1 MTIRTIKNR
10 EELIEFVLE
19 NTSNGYDKLFTENQV
34 QNILYF
40 ENYDGELKDNIT
52 KFRREFNFPCTI
64 LLSEELYDNRN
75 FQISN
80 GILEI

>member
-1 MTIRTIKNR
+1 MTIRTIKTR

-19 NTSNGYDKLFTENQV
+19 NTSNNYDKLFTENKV
-34 QNILYF
+34 QDILYF

>member
-1 MTIRTIKNR
+1 MTIRTIKTR

-19 NTSNGYDKLFTENQV
+19 NTSNNYDKLFTENQV

-40 ENYDGELKDNIT
+40 ENYDGELKDNIM

>member
-1 MTIRTIKNR
+1 MTIRTIKTR

-19 NTSNGYDKLFTENQV
+19 NTSNNYDKLFTENKV
-34 QNILYF
+34 QDILYF

-80 GILEI
+80 GIMEI

>member
-1 MTIRTIKNR
+1 
-10 EELIEFVLE
+10 
-19 NTSNGYDKLFTENQV
+19 LFTENQV